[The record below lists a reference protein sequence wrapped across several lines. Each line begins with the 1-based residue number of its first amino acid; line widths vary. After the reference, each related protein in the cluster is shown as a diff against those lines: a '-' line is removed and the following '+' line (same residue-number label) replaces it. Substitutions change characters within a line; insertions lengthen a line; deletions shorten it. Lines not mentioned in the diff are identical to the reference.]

1 MFVPQ
6 RNTESSTRAV
16 PHHISPYILE
26 VPKKP
31 TIVPSLLYR
40 SRFPIGG
47 RINLPCTVNSYSRP
61 TVFWKKNGQRMRS
74 DRRIQGRGS
83 ESDEERVARMRQANS
98 RNRTPINCPA
108 ATQYRG
114 QMNFWFPKPK
124 PPNPR
129 FVALSQSASATC

>member
-1 MFVPQ
+1 MFGPQ
-6 RNTESSTRAV
+6 RNNIMLKVALELYLTKKAL
-16 PHHISPYILE
+16 PHTYFLE

-31 TIVPSLLYR
+31 TIAPSLLYR

-114 QMNFWFPKPK
+114 QTNFWFPKPK
-124 PPNPR
+124 PRP
-129 FVALSQSASATC
+129 